1 MENVIDFARVSLYR
15 KVKEVEARLDDLG
28 AMIDASDDF
37 SVRGPLKAKRYAL
50 SMKLAALQANLLP
63 REETNGS

>member
-1 MENVIDFARVSLYR
+1 MENVIDFARVSMYR
-15 KVKEVEARLDDLG
+15 KVKEVEARIDELG

-37 SVRGPLKAKRYAL
+37 GVRGPLKAKRYAL

-63 REETNGS
+63 RQTDGG